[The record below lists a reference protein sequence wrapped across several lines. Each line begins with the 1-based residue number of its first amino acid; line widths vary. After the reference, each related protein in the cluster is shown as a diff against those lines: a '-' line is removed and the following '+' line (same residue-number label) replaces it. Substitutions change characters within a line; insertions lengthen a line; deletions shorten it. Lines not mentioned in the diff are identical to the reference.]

1 MMSGTERLLRA
12 RYCPKTLPVE
22 TPVQK
27 SSATWTVVMK
37 AADHGEDHVFD
48 ACNKYNET
56 HRQQAYQSFVL
67 PADVPG
73 VGFRGDWVI
82 KYFVT

>member
-1 MMSGTERLLRA
+1 
-12 RYCPKTLPVE
+12 
-22 TPVQK
+22 
-27 SSATWTVVMK
+27 MK